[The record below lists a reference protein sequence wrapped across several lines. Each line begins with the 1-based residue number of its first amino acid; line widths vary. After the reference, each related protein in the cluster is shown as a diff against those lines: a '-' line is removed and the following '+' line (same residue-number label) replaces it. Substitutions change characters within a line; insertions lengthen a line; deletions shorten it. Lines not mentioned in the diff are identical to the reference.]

1 MMRQLCLN
9 EEQRYPTHEKVNP
22 GPPRS
27 ALQER
32 VSRAILEAAAR
43 VLARRGEQAS
53 MNDVAAEAGV
63 ARATLYRYFPS
74 RSVLLDE
81 LARLAVADAAERLA
95 SARVDELDAEQGVT
109 RAVRALVEVG
119 DPFVVLAR
127 ERAGLAPEQFE
138 GALAGPVRRML
149 ERGQEAGDVRD
160 DLPSAWLT
168 QSLIGL
174 VATVLQSGAMMG
186 REDTIA
192 GITSLFL
199 DGAASRPAAPD
210 ARGDSSWTRRA
221 PR

>member
-1 MMRQLCLN
+1 M
-9 EEQRYPTHEKVNP
+9 NP
-22 GPPRS
+22 EPQRS

-32 VSRAILEAAAR
+32 VSAAILEAAAR

-74 RSVLLDE
+74 RTVLLDE
-81 LARLAVADAAERLA
+81 LVRLAVADATARLA
-95 SARVDELDAEQGVT
+95 SARVDELAAEPGVT

-127 ERAGLAPEQFE
+127 ERARLGPDRFE
-138 GALAGPVRRML
+138 GALAAPVRRML
-149 ERGQEAGDVRD
+149 ERGQEAGEVRD

-174 VATVLQSGAMMG
+174 VVTALDSGAMMG

-192 GITSLFL
+192 GIAGLFL
-199 DGAASRPAAPD
+199 DGAARSAAD
-210 ARGDSSWTRRA
+210 HARGGRSWTSRA